1 MGAKW
6 GIKFTLICG
15 LTLQLFAYGLLFA
28 WNDDWPKKSA
38 IIYVTFAQ
46 MFAGVAK
53 DLTKLGGKTV
63 TKLVRYTHEVCCFW
77 LLLIIIV
84 TVIVMDDV
92 VFFYFKYNFS
102 AIFIFILTYI
112 PYNVYFIF
120 FIIIY
125 II

>member
-63 TKLVRYTHEVCCFW
+63 TKLVRYTQEVCCFC
-77 LLLIIIV
+77 
-84 TVIVMDDV
+84 
-92 VFFYFKYNFS
+92 FCYCYC
-102 AIFIFILTYI
+102 
-112 PYNVYFIF
+112 
-120 FIIIY
+120 
-125 II
+125 